1 MNRQRGFISNRDF
14 QFFMFMLVLVGMFVG
29 AVLFLGIPW
38 LWGILRPFI
47 HAWTA

>member
-1 MNRQRGFISNRDF
+1 MNRQRGFISERDF
-14 QFFMFMLVLVGMFVG
+14 IWFMAVM
-29 AVLFLGIPW
+29 VLFGVLIGAALFVGIPW